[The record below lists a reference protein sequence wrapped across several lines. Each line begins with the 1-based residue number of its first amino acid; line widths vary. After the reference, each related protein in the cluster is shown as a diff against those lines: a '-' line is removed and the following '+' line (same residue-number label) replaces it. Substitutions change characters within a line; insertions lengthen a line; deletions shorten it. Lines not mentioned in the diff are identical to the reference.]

1 MPSAVPE
8 WQLAV
13 PSRTCVRGV
22 LVARGRALVVLVFVC
37 GVRGWASCK
46 HSTAHTAKVSMIQSA
61 GTSAK
66 DGRRQASGGD
76 RHEGEG
82 QILRGELG
90 YAVRACGQSGKEFL
104 EPILRLD
111 TVLLED

>member
-1 MPSAVPE
+1 
-8 WQLAV
+8 
-13 PSRTCVRGV
+13 
-22 LVARGRALVVLVFVC
+22 
-37 GVRGWASCK
+37 
-46 HSTAHTAKVSMIQSA
+46 MIQSA

-66 DGRRQASGGD
+66 DGRGQASGGD
-76 RHEGEG
+76 RREGES